1 MTPSQFLNIL
11 SLHRMSKYCEN
22 EELQVFRKHFYDLTI
37 AIQDPDT
44 LAVRLYSEGFITESV
59 RDHVLLHLPKQ
70 VKCTILVVAMETSL
84 KVKPSNFTAFIVILQ
99 SDRTLWP
106 IARLLTNK
114 CKNDMSELFH
124 SGQTYTCTCTYSVIG
139 TQMLWYNYVRR

>member
-1 MTPSQFLNIL
+1 
-11 SLHRMSKYCEN
+11 MSKYCEN

-70 VKCTILVVAMETSL
+70 EKCTTLVVAMETSL
-84 KVKPSNFTAFIVILQ
+84 KVKPSNFTAFIDILR

-106 IARLLTNK
+106 IAVLLLQTNK
-114 CKNDMSELFH
+114 CKIDVSEMLH
-124 SGQTYTCTCTYSVIG
+124 SCKYSVIC
-139 TQMLWYNYVRR
+139 TQKQFTPQVAE